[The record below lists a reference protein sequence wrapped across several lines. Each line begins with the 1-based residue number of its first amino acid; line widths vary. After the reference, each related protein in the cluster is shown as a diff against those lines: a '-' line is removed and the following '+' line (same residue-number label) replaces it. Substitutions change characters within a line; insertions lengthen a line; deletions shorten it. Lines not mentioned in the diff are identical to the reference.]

1 MKKYKYSS
9 YDIADIGDY
18 LKVFACTAVMSQ
30 PIMSLIINLPQ
41 SQQTQVGFGI
51 LYNLVKY
58 TAPAFIFGILYTT
71 IRTSDLNGHFSYFKH
86 LQKNWSNLFVPTIW
100 WTLIYLL
107 GMPWLQQ
114 GNKFNSFGTFCW
126 QFINGNAAPHLWYNT
141 MMLQF
146 IILMPFFWLISRY
159 VRNNIKRGFA
169 VAIVTLILY
178 LSWLAFY
185 DYYVFHGVHQNDWY
199 LLDRVFISFFIYAV
213 FGGLAWQFRS
223 YFNEFI
229 TKFWWLIV
237 VIFILCFI
245 WTNYELSQFGYPLN
259 FYNAPYYK
267 PSMTFYCLAV
277 ICLIA
282 AFCLYQ
288 VRKRQINSLKIF
300 HFLAIYA
307 YRAYLANVFWNQ
319 LIWHGLNMQYHAKFH
334 PFLTLFGCW
343 LLTWI
348 LSFSSAYLLHMWW
361 TKVKNLKIATR
372 SSCQSFLS
380 LVFNFYMQVIM
391 I

>member
-146 IILMPFFWLISRY
+146 IILMPFFWSISRY

-361 TKVKNLKIATR
+361 TKVKKMIARNTH
-372 SSCQSFLS
+372 L
-380 LVFNFYMQVIM
+380 YI
-391 I
+391 

>member
-146 IILMPFFWLISRY
+146 IILMTFFWLISRY

-361 TKVKNLKIATR
+361 TKVKKMIARNTH
-372 SSCQSFLS
+372 L
-380 LVFNFYMQVIM
+380 YI
-391 I
+391 

>member
-30 PIMSLIINLPQ
+30 PIMSIIINILQ

-213 FGGLAWQFRS
+213 FGVLAWQFRS
-223 YFNEFI
+223 YFNQFI

-245 WTNYELSQFGYPLN
+245 WTNYELSQFGYPVN

-267 PSMTFYCLAV
+267 TSMTFYCLAV

-361 TKVKNLKIATR
+361 TKVKKMIARNTH
-372 SSCQSFLS
+372 L
-380 LVFNFYMQVIM
+380 YI
-391 I
+391 

>member
-9 YDIADIGDY
+9 YEIADIGDY

-30 PIMSLIINLPQ
+30 PIMSIINNMHQ

-114 GNKFNSFGTFCW
+114 ENKFNSFGTFCW

-361 TKVKNLKIATR
+361 TKVKKMIARNTH
-372 SSCQSFLS
+372 L
-380 LVFNFYMQVIM
+380 YI
-391 I
+391 

>member
-30 PIMSLIINLPQ
+30 PIMSIINNMHQ

-245 WTNYELSQFGYPLN
+245 WTNSELSQFGYPLN

-361 TKVKNLKIATR
+361 TKVKKMIARNTH
-372 SSCQSFLS
+372 L
-380 LVFNFYMQVIM
+380 YI
-391 I
+391 

>member
-245 WTNYELSQFGYPLN
+245 WTNYELSQFGYPVN
-259 FYNAPYYK
+259 FYNALYYK

-288 VRKRQINSLKIF
+288 VRKRQINSLRIF

-319 LIWHGLNMQYHAKFH
+319 LVWRGLNMQYHAKFH

-361 TKVKNLKIATR
+361 TKVKKMIARNTH
-372 SSCQSFLS
+372 L
-380 LVFNFYMQVIM
+380 YI
-391 I
+391 

>member
-9 YDIADIGDY
+9 YEIADIGDY

-30 PIMSLIINLPQ
+30 PIMSIINNMHQ

-146 IILMPFFWLISRY
+146 IILMTFFWLISRY

-361 TKVKNLKIATR
+361 TKVKKMIARNTH
-372 SSCQSFLS
+372 L
-380 LVFNFYMQVIM
+380 YI
-391 I
+391 

>member
-1 MKKYKYSS
+1 MLLFLIYNLTVLIMKKYKYSS

-30 PIMSLIINLPQ
+30 PIMSIIINILQ

-300 HFLAIYA
+300 HF
-307 YRAYLANVFWNQ
+307 
-319 LIWHGLNMQYHAKFH
+319 
-334 PFLTLFGCW
+334 
-343 LLTWI
+343 
-348 LSFSSAYLLHMWW
+348 
-361 TKVKNLKIATR
+361 
-372 SSCQSFLS
+372 
-380 LVFNFYMQVIM
+380 
-391 I
+391 

>member
-9 YDIADIGDY
+9 YEIADIGDY

-30 PIMSLIINLPQ
+30 PIMSIINNMHQ

-146 IILMPFFWLISRY
+146 IILMPFFWSISRY

-213 FGGLAWQFRS
+213 FGVLAWQFRS

-361 TKVKNLKIATR
+361 TKVKKMIARNTH
-372 SSCQSFLS
+372 L
-380 LVFNFYMQVIM
+380 YI
-391 I
+391 

>member
-146 IILMPFFWLISRY
+146 IILMTFFWLISRY

-178 LSWLAFY
+178 LGWLAFY

-199 LLDRVFISFFIYAV
+199 LLDRVFISFFIYAI
-213 FGGLAWQFRS
+213 FGVLAWQFRS
-223 YFNEFI
+223 YFNQFI
-229 TKFWWLIV
+229 TKFWWLIA
-237 VIFILCFI
+237 VIFIICFI
-245 WTNYELSQFGYPLN
+245 WTNYELSQFGYPVN

-361 TKVKNLKIATR
+361 TKVKKMIARNTH
-372 SSCQSFLS
+372 L
-380 LVFNFYMQVIM
+380 YI
-391 I
+391 

>member
-146 IILMPFFWLISRY
+146 IILMTFFWLISRY

-213 FGGLAWQFRS
+213 FGVLAWQFRS

-361 TKVKNLKIATR
+361 TKVKKMIARNTH
-372 SSCQSFLS
+372 L
-380 LVFNFYMQVIM
+380 YI
-391 I
+391 

>member
-30 PIMSLIINLPQ
+30 PIMSIIINILQ

-178 LSWLAFY
+178 LSWLTFY

-348 LSFSSAYLLHMWW
+348 LSFSSAYLLHMWR
-361 TKVKNLKIATR
+361 TKVKKMIARNTH
-372 SSCQSFLS
+372 L
-380 LVFNFYMQVIM
+380 YI
-391 I
+391 

>member
-9 YDIADIGDY
+9 YNIADIGDY

-30 PIMSLIINLPQ
+30 PIMSMIIDMHQ
-41 SQQTQVGFGI
+41 SQQTQIGFGI

-71 IRTSDLNGHFSYFKH
+71 IRTSNLSGHFSYFQYLKSS
-86 LQKNWSNLFVPTIW
+86 WSNLFVPTIW

-114 GNKFNSFGTFCW
+114 GNKFNSFSTFCW

-159 VRNNIKRGFA
+159 VRNNIKRGSA
-169 VAIVTLILY
+169 VAIATLILY
-178 LSWLAFY
+178 LAWLAFY

-199 LLDRVFISFFIYAV
+199 LLDRVFISFFIYAI
-213 FGGLAWQFRS
+213 FGVLAWQFRS
-223 YFNEFI
+223 YFNQFI

-237 VIFILCFI
+237 VIFVICFI
-245 WTNYELSQFGYPLN
+245 WTNYELSQFGYPVN

-288 VRKRQINSLKIF
+288 VRKRQINSLRIF

-307 YRAYLANVFWNQ
+307 YRAYLGNVFWNQ
-319 LIWHGLNMQYHAKFH
+319 LVWRGLNMQYHAKFH

-348 LSFSSAYLLHMWW
+348 LSFSSAYLLHIWW
-361 TKVKNLKIATR
+361 IKIKKMVSR
-372 SSCQSFLS
+372 NIHL
-380 LVFNFYMQVIM
+380 YI
-391 I
+391 

>member
-30 PIMSLIINLPQ
+30 PIMSIIINILQ

>member
-18 LKVFACTAVMSQ
+18 LKVFACTAVISQ
-30 PIMSLIINLPQ
+30 PIMSIIINMHQ

-213 FGGLAWQFRS
+213 FGVLAWQFRS
-223 YFNEFI
+223 YFNQFI
-229 TKFWWLIV
+229 TKFWWLIA
-237 VIFILCFI
+237 VIFIICFI
-245 WTNYELSQFGYPLN
+245 WTNYELSQFGYPVN

-361 TKVKNLKIATR
+361 TKVKKMIARNTH
-372 SSCQSFLS
+372 L
-380 LVFNFYMQVIM
+380 YI
-391 I
+391 

>member
-18 LKVFACTAVMSQ
+18 LKVFACTAVISQ
-30 PIMSLIINLPQ
+30 PIMSIIINMHQ

-114 GNKFNSFGTFCW
+114 GNKFNSFGAFCW

-159 VRNNIKRGFA
+159 VRNNINRGFA
-169 VAIVTLILY
+169 VAFVTLILY

-199 LLDRVFISFFIYAV
+199 LLDRVFISFFIYAI
-213 FGGLAWQFRS
+213 FGVLAWQFRS
-223 YFNEFI
+223 YFNQFI
-229 TKFWWLIV
+229 TKFWWLIA
-237 VIFILCFI
+237 VIFIICFI
-245 WTNYELSQFGYPLN
+245 WTNYELSQFGYPVN

-277 ICLIA
+277 ICLIT

-288 VRKRQINSLKIF
+288 VRKRQIRSLKIF

-319 LIWHGLNMQYHAKFH
+319 LIWRGLNMQYHAKFH

-348 LSFSSAYLLHMWW
+348 LSFSSAYLLHIWW
-361 TKVKNLKIATR
+361 TKIKEIISEHTHLYI
-372 SSCQSFLS
+372 
-380 LVFNFYMQVIM
+380 
-391 I
+391 

>member
-9 YDIADIGDY
+9 YEIADIGDY

-361 TKVKNLKIATR
+361 TKVKKMIARNTH
-372 SSCQSFLS
+372 L
-380 LVFNFYMQVIM
+380 YI
-391 I
+391 

>member
-30 PIMSLIINLPQ
+30 PIMSIIINILQ

-159 VRNNIKRGFA
+159 VRNNIKRDFA

-361 TKVKNLKIATR
+361 TKVKKMIARNTH
-372 SSCQSFLS
+372 L
-380 LVFNFYMQVIM
+380 YI
-391 I
+391 

>member
-30 PIMSLIINLPQ
+30 PIMSIIINILQ

-159 VRNNIKRGFA
+159 VRNNIKRDFA

-277 ICLIA
+277 ICLIT

-361 TKVKNLKIATR
+361 TKVKKMIARNTH
-372 SSCQSFLS
+372 L
-380 LVFNFYMQVIM
+380 YI
-391 I
+391 

>member
-30 PIMSLIINLPQ
+30 PIMSIIINILQ

-146 IILMPFFWLISRY
+146 IILMPFFWSISRY

-169 VAIVTLILY
+169 VAIVTLTLY

-361 TKVKNLKIATR
+361 TKVKKMIARNTH
-372 SSCQSFLS
+372 L
-380 LVFNFYMQVIM
+380 YI
-391 I
+391 

>member
-18 LKVFACTAVMSQ
+18 LKVFACTAVISQ
-30 PIMSLIINLPQ
+30 PIMSIIINMHQ

-114 GNKFNSFGTFCW
+114 GNKFNGFGTFCW

-169 VAIVTLILY
+169 VAFVTLILY
-178 LSWLAFY
+178 LGWLAFY

-199 LLDRVFISFFIYAV
+199 LLDRVFISFFIYAI
-213 FGGLAWQFRS
+213 FGVLAWQFRS
-223 YFNEFI
+223 YFNQFI
-229 TKFWWLIV
+229 TKFWWLIA
-237 VIFILCFI
+237 VIFIICFI
-245 WTNYELSQFGYPLN
+245 WTNYELSQFGYPVN

-361 TKVKNLKIATR
+361 TKVKKMIARNTH
-372 SSCQSFLS
+372 L
-380 LVFNFYMQVIM
+380 YI
-391 I
+391 

>member
-30 PIMSLIINLPQ
+30 PIMSIINNMHQ

-213 FGGLAWQFRS
+213 FGVLAWQFRS
-223 YFNEFI
+223 YFNQFI

-361 TKVKNLKIATR
+361 TKVKKMIARNTH
-372 SSCQSFLS
+372 L
-380 LVFNFYMQVIM
+380 YI
-391 I
+391 

>member
-30 PIMSLIINLPQ
+30 PIMSIIINMPQ

-159 VRNNIKRGFA
+159 VRNNIKHGFA

-213 FGGLAWQFRS
+213 FGVLAWQFRS

-361 TKVKNLKIATR
+361 TKVKKMIARNTH
-372 SSCQSFLS
+372 L
-380 LVFNFYMQVIM
+380 YI
-391 I
+391 

>member
-18 LKVFACTAVMSQ
+18 LKVFACTAVISQ
-30 PIMSLIINLPQ
+30 PIMSIIINMPQ

-146 IILMPFFWLISRY
+146 IILMTFFWLISRY

-361 TKVKNLKIATR
+361 TKVKKMIARNTH
-372 SSCQSFLS
+372 L
-380 LVFNFYMQVIM
+380 YI
-391 I
+391 

>member
-146 IILMPFFWLISRY
+146 IILMTFFWLISRY

-259 FYNAPYYK
+259 FYNAPYYN

-361 TKVKNLKIATR
+361 TKVKKMIARNTH
-372 SSCQSFLS
+372 L
-380 LVFNFYMQVIM
+380 YI
-391 I
+391 

>member
-30 PIMSLIINLPQ
+30 PIMSIIINILQ

-159 VRNNIKRGFA
+159 VRNNIKRDFA

-361 TKVKNLKIATR
+361 TKVEKMIARNTH
-372 SSCQSFLS
+372 L
-380 LVFNFYMQVIM
+380 YI
-391 I
+391 